1 MNKVRIGD
9 AVRRGED
16 SRLLQGRGRYVDD
29 VAGAR
34 QARAHVLRSPH
45 AHAEIAGMDV
55 SAARAAPGVLAVLTG
70 EEMAARGLGSLKI
83 TGPTRRSDGSPGFYT
98 PQPLLAR
105 GRVRFAGQA
114 VAFVVA
120 ETVDQAKD
128 AAELI
133 HVEYVPLPVVVGVD
147 HALDPDAPAI
157 WADNP
162 GNEAFFH
169 ELGDAAA
176 AEAAFA
182 EAAHIVRHRVCVNR
196 VAGNPMENRGCIA
209 EYDPFED
216 RYTLRATVQ
225 SVHRIRGMLAGH
237 IFGEPQAKF
246 RVVCDN
252 MGGGFGTR
260 GGCQPEYALGLW
272 ASEIIGRPVKW
283 IAERSESLL
292 SDDQGRGGLVDAE
305 LALDDEYRFLG
316 LRTHTKVPIGAYFTS
331 DRSIGS
337 ATSGLAGLAGVYR
350 TPAIHAR
357 VTGVFTNMMLNAHYR
372 GGGKPEPAHVV
383 EVMVDEAARR
393 LGIDPAE
400 LRRRNMIGADS
411 MPYTTAF
418 GITYDC
424 GDFPKNLDECLAHG
438 AYDAFEERWRRA
450 RQHGKHRGIGMS
462 NTVCGVG
469 NTNFEHAEVRFDNG
483 GGITLLCGAM
493 DHGQGHQTVFRQI
506 LADRLG
512 IDPERIRYR
521 FGDTDQVTAGMG
533 TFGARSAI
541 LAGSAIVVAADK
553 IIEKGTSI
561 AAHLLEAGAHDIE
574 YRDGAFTVSGTDRT
588 VDLETVAEAA
598 FQHNKLPPGLS
609 PGLYERG
616 DFASNAGATFPNGAH
631 LAEVEIDADT
641 GKVSLVGYWCV
652 DDAGTILNPLLFD
665 GQIHGG
671 IAQGA
676 GQILMEGVNYD
687 PETGQ
692 LLSGS
697 FMDYVMPRADDFCRY
712 GLSANEVPT
721 ERNPLGVKG
730 VGEAGTVGAMP
741 AVMNAVN
748 DALHRIGA
756 PRVEMPA
763 SPEKVW
769 RAIRQA
775 GTDTPP

>member
-29 VAGAR
+29 VAEAR

-45 AHAEIAGMDV
+45 AHAEIADIDIT
-55 SAARAAPGVLAVLTG
+55 AARAAPGVLAVLTG
-70 EEMAARGLGSLKI
+70 EELAARGLGSLKI
-83 TGPTRRSDGSPGFYT
+83 TGPTKRSDGSPGLYT
-98 PQPLLAR
+98 PQPLLAQ

-133 HVEYVPLPVVVGVD
+133 RVEYVPLPAVVGVD
-147 HALDPDAPAI
+147 EALAPEAPAI
-157 WADNP
+157 WADSP

-169 ELGDAAA
+169 EVGDAAA
-176 AEAAFA
+176 ADAAFA

-196 VAGNPMENRGCIA
+196 VAGSPMENRGCIA

-225 SVHRIRGMLAGH
+225 SVHRIRGMLAEQ

-260 GGCQPEYALGLW
+260 GGCPPEYALGLW
-272 ASEIIGRPVKW
+272 ASEIVGRPVKW

-305 LALDDEYRFLG
+305 LALDGDYRFLG
-316 LRTHTKVPIGAYFTS
+316 LRTHTKVPVGAYFAS
-331 DRSIGS
+331 DRNMVS
-337 ATSGLAGLAGVYR
+337 ATAGLAGLAGVYR
-350 TPAIHAR
+350 TPAVHAR
-357 VTGVFTNMMLNAHYR
+357 VTGVFTNIMLNAHYR
-372 GGGKPEPAHVV
+372 GGAKPEPAHVV

-400 LRRRNMIGADS
+400 LRRRNMIGAHM

-418 GITYDC
+418 GVTYDC
-424 GDFPKNLDECLAHG
+424 GDFPRNLDECLAEG

-450 RQHGKHRGIGMS
+450 RQHGRYRGIGMS

-469 NTNFEHAEVRFDNG
+469 NTNFEHAEVRFDSG

-493 DHGQGHQTVFRQI
+493 DHGQGHQTAFRQI

-512 IDPERIRYR
+512 IDPDRIRYR

-541 LAGSAIVVAADK
+541 LAGSAIAVAADK
-553 IIEKGTSI
+553 IIEKGKSI

-574 YRDGAFTVSGTDRT
+574 YRDGAFNVAGTDRT
-588 VDLETVAEAA
+588 VDLDEVAGAA
-598 FQHNKLPPGLS
+598 FQKNKLPPGVS

-616 DFASNAGATFPNGAH
+616 DFALDGGATFPNGAH

-641 GKVSLVGYWCV
+641 GKVSLVGYRCV

-676 GQILMEGVNYD
+676 GQILMEDVAYD
-687 PETGQ
+687 AESGQ

-697 FMDYVMPRADDFCRY
+697 FMDYVMPRADDFCHY

-756 PRVEMPA
+756 PQVEMPA

-775 GTDTPP
+775 GGDAPP